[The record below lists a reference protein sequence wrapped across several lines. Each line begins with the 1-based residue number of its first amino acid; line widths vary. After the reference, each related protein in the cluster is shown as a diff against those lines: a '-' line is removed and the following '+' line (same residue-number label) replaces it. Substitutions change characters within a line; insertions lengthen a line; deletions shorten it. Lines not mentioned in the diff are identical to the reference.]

1 MKLFPKS
8 PWGKRIIL
16 SGDAAGWD
24 GFDPSQA
31 ELLGKEGTSRTPLHP
46 GGIAMI
52 EGRRVDVV
60 TRGEMIPANQQIR
73 VLQVEGNR
81 VVVKAATT
89 PEQTPD

>member
-1 MKLFPKS
+1 
-8 PWGKRIIL
+8 
-16 SGDAAGWD
+16 
-24 GFDPSQA
+24 
-31 ELLGKEGTSRTPLHP
+31 
-46 GGIAMI
+46 MI